1 MKPIRKL
8 WCRCLLLALALA
20 VVCWLL
26 PGEAAT
32 QEPNDVR
39 KVESKPA
46 WPVTP
51 PAEMSVFQVKHVQA
65 AQLGRMIQE
74 IWGGGPGGPR
84 RALRVSTDERTNTLV
99 VVADP
104 DDTAQV
110 KRLVSAIDVN
120 RGEDNKNE
128 RRAEAISL
136 KYIRADFNL
145 EQELGMAISGHGNA
159 KVDASRNLVFV
170 SGDEKAIQ
178 AVERLLVRL
187 DRPQAKM
194 ATGPDMQVRI
204 VWLASGLTRKET
216 PVPPEDLKD
225 VVAELNKLGIENPR
239 LVTQAIVT
247 AQLGKQFRVEGL
259 AGLDQPYRLSI
270 NGTVIGEET
279 GATNRLQISVNATQA
294 AATPTLPPVFSQIGR
309 VETEITA
316 PLGHSVVLGMT
327 PTATSTSVFV
337 VQILPKR

>member
-1 MKPIRKL
+1 
-8 WCRCLLLALALA
+8 
-20 VVCWLL
+20 
-26 PGEAAT
+26 
-32 QEPNDVR
+32 
-39 KVESKPA
+39 
-46 WPVTP
+46 
-51 PAEMSVFQVKHVQA
+51 MSVFQVKHVQA

-74 IWGGGPGGPR
+74 IWGGGTR
-84 RALRVSTDERTNTLV
+84 HALRFSTDERTNTLV

-110 KRLVSAIDVN
+110 KRLVSAMDVN
-120 RGEDNKNE
+120 RGDYNKNE
-128 RRAEAISL
+128 LRSEVFSL
-136 KYIRADFNL
+136 KYIPADSNL
-145 EQELGMAISGHGNA
+145 EQELGVAISGSV
-159 KVDASRNLVFV
+159 KVDAARKDVIV
-170 SGDEKAIQ
+170 WGDEKAIQ
-178 AVERLLVRL
+178 AVERMLVRL
-187 DRPQAKM
+187 DRPQAKL
-194 ATGPDMQVRI
+194 ATAPDMQVRI

-216 PVPPEDLKD
+216 PGPPDDLKD
-225 VVAELNKLGIENPR
+225 VVAELNKLGIDNPR

-270 NGTVIGEET
+270 NGTVIGGGT
-279 GATNRLQISVNATQA
+279 GEPNRLQISVNATQA
-294 AATPTLPPVFSQIGR
+294 TATPAPPFLNQIGR